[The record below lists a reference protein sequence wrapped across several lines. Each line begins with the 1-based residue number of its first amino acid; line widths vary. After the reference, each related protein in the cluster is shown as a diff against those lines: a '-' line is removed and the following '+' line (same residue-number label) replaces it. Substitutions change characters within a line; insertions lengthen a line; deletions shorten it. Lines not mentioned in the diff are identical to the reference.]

1 MEIKRDEYLQK
12 LIKKKDNG
20 RVKVITGL
28 RRAGKS
34 YLLFELYYQY
44 MLSIGIKKEHII
56 TLSLEDVSSARYR
69 DPFALDEYIRSQI
82 LDDDMRYYIFID
94 EIQFVSIIQ
103 NPYVDDPSSKIGFV
117 DVVLGL
123 MKIKNADIYITGSNS
138 KFLSKDILTQF
149 RDRGDE
155 VRVYP
160 LSYKEFYSA
169 FKGDKKEAW
178 KAYYTYG
185 GMPYILSLESFEEKS
200 KYLKDLFALTYI
212 KDVLERHSIKNDT
225 DVLEDLLNIV
235 ASSIGSLTNPTRLAN
250 TFDSVKHKKISSD
263 TIDEYLN
270 YFIDSFLLSKAER
283 YDIKGRKYILTPS
296 KYYFMDVGLRNSK
309 LGFRQQELNHIMEN
323 IIFVELLR
331 RGFNVDVGVVEY
343 NYKDKEKKSKKAWL
357 EVDFVANKGF
367 ERYYIQSA
375 LNISEP
381 EKRGQEI
388 NSLIRVP
395 DSFKKIVIIGNDI
408 APWKDEH
415 GILYLGIEQFLLEEN
430 ACDI

>member
-1 MEIKRDEYLQK
+1 MVIKRDEYLKK

-20 RVKVITGL
+20 RVKIITGI

-44 MLSIGIKKEHII
+44 LLSIGIKEEQII
-56 TLSLEDVSSARYR
+56 TLSLEDISSAQYR
-69 DPFALDEYIRSQI
+69 DPFALDKHIRSFIIDSKQ
-82 LDDDMRYYIFID
+82 RYYIFID
-94 EIQFVSIIQ
+94 EIQFVSTIP
-103 NPYVDDPSSKIGFV
+103 NPYVDDKEAKIGFV

-155 VRVYP
+155 IRVYP
-160 LSYKEFYSA
+160 LSYKEFFEA
-169 FKGDKKEAW
+169 FDEDKRDAW
-178 KAYYTYG
+178 KTYYTYG
-185 GMPYILSLESFEEKS
+185 GMPYILSLETHEERS

-212 KDVLERHSIKNDT
+212 KDVLERHSIQNDT
-225 DVLEDLLNIV
+225 AVLDDLLNIV

-250 TFDSVKHKKISSD
+250 TFVSLKCKKISSD

-270 YFIDSFLLSKAER
+270 YFIDSFLLLKVER
-283 YDIKGRKYILTPS
+283 YDIKGKRYISTPS

-323 IIFVELLR
+323 IIYIELIR
-331 RGFNVDVGVVEY
+331 RGFDVDVGVVGY
-343 NYKDKEKKSKKAWL
+343 NYKDNENKSKKAWL
-357 EVDFVANKGF
+357 EIDFVANKGF
-367 ERYYIQSA
+367 QRYYIQSA
-375 LNISEP
+375 LNITEP
-381 EKRGQEI
+381 EKREQEI

-395 DSFKKIVIIGNDI
+395 DSFKKIVVVGDDI
-408 APWKDEH
+408 APWKDEQ
-415 GILYLGIEQFLLEEN
+415 GILYIGIQQFLLEEN
-430 ACDI
+430 GCDI